1 MPVSP
6 ALDAAITRS
15 KSLPTQPTPIQLE
28 MYALFKQASLG
39 DATGERP
46 GVFDPR
52 GRAKWDAWKKLGG
65 MTPEAAEAAYI
76 ALVARLA
83 GA

>member
-1 MPVSP
+1 MPVTP
-6 ALDAAITRS
+6 ALEAAIARS

-28 MYALFKQASLG
+28 MYALYKQAAFG

-46 GVFDPR
+46 SVFDPR
-52 GRAKWDAWKKLGG
+52 ARAKWDAWKKLAG

-83 GA
+83 GT